1 MEYKYRGLV
10 EPLLE
15 LPGMEEALKYLRK
28 GKNIKITDIVNA
40 CKGHLGYSLSQFT
53 NAPIVLIT
61 YDELSTKQLA
71 EDLEV
76 LKGKESV
83 LIYPAR
89 DILFYSADVH
99 SMDIT
104 AQRLKVMDALVN
116 QKDVTVIIPIE
127 ALLNPLSPKETFEA
141 YMQQIE
147 VGGSIDLSKLE
158 ARLVQMGYE
167 RVARV
172 EAMGQFSIRG
182 GIIDIYGAA
191 SEEAYRIE
199 LWDDEV
205 DSIRN
210 FNIQT
215 QRSVNKVEKIKIMPN
230 QEIIFPLELIQKAV
244 PSIREDLKQT
254 VSELR
259 EEGKKDSALKIEEH
273 VKEVIEQISE
283 NMSPRGLELYVP
295 YTDLKLV
302 SILDYIP
309 SESLLIVDEPIKV
322 KEKSNRVLEEYRMSM
337 EDRLNYGH
345 ILPKQIELI
354 FTYEDVIFKMNQFRQ
369 VLMMNFGSDIED
381 IQVSYNLSIK
391 VFENNTFYKNLDLL
405 EKDLKEWKADKKRVA
420 ILTGVKAKALRLCD
434 ELEERGVIT
443 SYTENDE
450 TVVLPGQILIYKGYL
465 TKGFCY
471 SDLDFYV
478 IADKD
483 LFGKEKHQ
491 NKRKKKYKGTK
502 IQSFLELSP
511 GDYVVHEQYGIGVF
525 QGIEQIVVEG
535 ISKDNLKIEY
545 ADHNYL
551 YVNINQMDLVQKYV
565 GAEGK
570 TPKLHKIGGSEWR
583 KSKAKVKGAMK
594 DIAKDLIKLYSERQ
608 YQRGFKYD
616 EDNMWQREFEEMF
629 PYEETGDQMAAI
641 EDVKRD
647 MESGKIMDRL
657 ICGDVGYGKTE
668 VAIRAAF
675 KAVQSG
681 KQVAYLVPT
690 TILAQQH
697 YERFASRM
705 ENYPINVALLSR
717 FRTAKQTKETLKGLD
732 SGQVDIVIGTHR
744 LLSSDVKFKDL
755 GLVIIDE
762 EQRFGVTHKEKL
774 KQMRTKVDV
783 MNLTATPI
791 PRTLHMSL
799 IGVRDMSV
807 LEEAPTERK
816 AVQTYVIEYSED
828 FIKDAIS
835 RELARGGQVYFLHNQ
850 VKDIEEMAQRVQR
863 LIPNAR
869 VSFAHGQMHERE
881 LEQIMMSFIQGEIDI
896 LVCTTIIETGL
907 DIPNANTIIINSADR
922 MGLSQLYQLRG
933 RVGRS
938 SRIGY
943 AYLMY
948 QKDKVLKDIA
958 EKRLQAIK
966 QFTELGA
973 GFKIAMRDLEIRGAG
988 NLLGAQQHGHM
999 DAIGYDLYC
1008 KMLSEVVSEER
1019 GETVEEEFE
1028 TAIEVK
1034 INAYIPGSFITD
1046 EVQKLDVYKKIASIK
1061 KEEDYLDIQEEV
1073 EDRYGNIP
1081 EVVYN
1086 LLDIALIKAM
1096 AHDIYITL
1104 VSENQKQVLFRFKEN
1119 APLNPTVL
1127 PQLLERYGR
1136 NMKFT
1141 GGKEPS
1147 IKINIEGINKKQLL
1161 SNIKNI
1167 LHDFKKLKSLE
1178 E

>member
-1 MEYKYRGLV
+1 MEYRYRGLI

-15 LPGMEEALKYLRK
+15 LPGMEEALEYIKT
-28 GKNIKITDIVNA
+28 GKNIKVINLVNA
-40 CKGHLGYSLSQFT
+40 CKSHLSYAVAQFAK
-53 NAPIVLIT
+53 APMVMIT
-61 YDELSTKQLA
+61 YDELSAKQLV

-83 LIYPAR
+83 LVYPAR
-89 DILFYSADVH
+89 DILFYNADVH

-104 AQRLKVMDALVN
+104 SQRLKVIEALIN
-116 QKDVTVIIPIE
+116 KEDVTIVLPIE
-127 ALLNPLSPKETFEA
+127 AALNPLSPKETFEA
-141 YMQQIE
+141 YKVEIE
-147 VGGSIDLSKLE
+147 VGGNIDLPKLE
-158 ARLVQMGYE
+158 AKLIQMGYE
-167 RVARV
+167 RVSKV
-172 EAMGQFSIRG
+172 EAMGQFAVRG
-182 GIIDIYGAA
+182 GIIDIYGAGD
-191 SEEAYRIE
+191 EEAYRIE

-205 DSIRN
+205 DSIRT
-210 FNIQT
+210 FNVQT
-215 QRSVNKVEKIKIMPN
+215 QRSVGKVDRIRMMPN
-230 QEIIFPLELIQKAV
+230 QEIIFPLEVVQKAI
-244 PSIREDLKQT
+244 PAIKEDLKK
-254 VSELR
+254 VADKLR
-259 EEGKKDSALKIEEH
+259 KDGKKDCAIRIEET
-273 VKEVIEQISE
+273 VKEAIEQMSLGI
-283 NMSPRGLELYVP
+283 SPRGLEMYAP

-302 SILDYIP
+302 SILDYLP
-309 SESLLIVDEPIKV
+309 KESLIFIDEPIKV
-322 KEKSNRVLEEYRMSM
+322 REKSNRILEEYRMSM
-337 EDRLNYGH
+337 ISRIQYGHLLPRQMDLIFEYNDVIYRLNS
-345 ILPKQIELI
+345 
-354 FTYEDVIFKMNQFRQ
+354 FRQ
-369 VLMMNFGSDIED
+369 VMLMNFESELED
-381 IQVSYNLSIK
+381 IDISYTLLVN
-391 VFENNTFYKNLDLL
+391 VFENTTFYKNLDLL
-405 EKDLKEWKADKKRVA
+405 EKDLKEWKAKKKRVA
-420 ILTGVKAKALRLCD
+420 LLMGAKAIAMRLCD
-434 ELEERGVIT
+434 ELEARGVIAT
-443 SYTENDE
+443 YTEHDE
-450 TVVLPGQILIYKGYL
+450 TSVLPGQVLMYKGYL
-465 TKGFCY
+465 NKGFGY
-471 SDLDFYV
+471 SDLDFYI

-483 LFGKEKHQ
+483 LFGKDKKTKKQ
-491 NKRKKKYKGTK
+491 KKKYKGSK
-502 IQSFLELSP
+502 IQSFLDLSP

-525 QGIEQIVVEG
+525 QGIEQIEVDG

-551 YVNINQMDLVQKYV
+551 YVNINQMDLVQKYI

-570 TPKLHKIGGSEWR
+570 EVKLHKIGTSDWR
-583 KSKAKVKGAMK
+583 KSKAKAKKAIK
-594 DIAKDLIKLYSERQ
+594 DIAKDLILLYSERQ

-616 EDNMWQREFEEMF
+616 EDNTWQREFEELF
-629 PYEETGDQMAAI
+629 PYEETSDQLNAI
-641 EDVKRD
+641 EDVKKD
-647 MESGKIMDRL
+647 MESDKIMDRL

-675 KAVQSG
+675 KAVQNS

-697 YERFASRM
+697 YERFAERM
-705 ENYPINVALLSR
+705 KSYPINVALLSR
-717 FRTAKQTKETLKGLD
+717 FRTQKQVKETLKGLET
-732 SGQVDIVIGTHR
+732 GGVDIVIGTHR

-774 KQMRTKVDV
+774 KQMRTQVDV

-807 LEEAPTERK
+807 LEEAPIERK

-828 FIKDAIS
+828 FIRDAIS
-835 RELARGGQVYFLHNQ
+835 RELARNGQVFFLHNQ
-850 VKDIEEMAQRVQR
+850 VKNIEEMAEKVQN
-863 LIPNAR
+863 LVPEAR
-869 VSFAHGQMHERE
+869 VEFAHGQMKERE
-881 LEQIMMSFIQGEIDI
+881 LENIMLAFVRGEIDV

-907 DIPNANTIIINSADR
+907 DIQNANTIIINGADR

-948 QKDKVLKDIA
+948 QKDKVLKEVA

-1008 KMLSEVVSEER
+1008 KMLSEVMSVAR
-1019 GETVEEEFE
+1019 GEIVEEEFE
-1028 TAIEVK
+1028 TTIEIK
-1034 INAYIPGSFITD
+1034 INAYIPSNYITD
-1046 EVQKLDVYKKIASIK
+1046 EIQKLDIYKKIASIQ
-1061 KEEDYLDIQEEV
+1061 KEADYMDIQEEI

-1081 EVVYN
+1081 VEVYN

-1096 AHDIYITL
+1096 AHDIYMTL
-1104 VSENQKQVLFRFKEN
+1104 VSENKRQVLFKFKPD
-1119 APLNPTVL
+1119 APLNPEAL
-1127 PQLLERYGR
+1127 PELLAKYGR
-1136 NMKFT
+1136 KMKFV

-1147 IKINIEGINKKQLL
+1147 IKMNLEDVDRKDLI

-1167 LHDFKKLKSLE
+1167 LHDFIKLKSANE
-1178 E
+1178 